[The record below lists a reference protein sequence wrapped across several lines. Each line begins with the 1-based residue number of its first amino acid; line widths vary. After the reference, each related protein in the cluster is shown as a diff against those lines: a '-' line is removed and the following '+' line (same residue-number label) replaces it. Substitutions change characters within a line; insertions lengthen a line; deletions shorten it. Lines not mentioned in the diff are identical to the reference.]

1 MEGYAGDEPFGNGVH
16 RPYLDV
22 DSALYRFRLLNGSN
36 ARIFRLERSDQQ
48 PMVLI
53 GNDGGLLERPAS
65 LTTIDL
71 APGERVDVL
80 MDLSGAR
87 PGERIMLRSRGFTIA
102 GRGMES
108 QSAQMHMTPMDLL
121 ELRVTR
127 RVQESVHVPE
137 ALAHIEAPD
146 AATAVRERTF
156 RFAFDRDHSSFRTMD
171 RHHIN
176 GKTFEMDRVDVRV
189 PFGDTEIWTFESDNT
204 YPHPIHLHAT
214 HFKVLSRSGGRGAVM
229 PWEQGLKDTVLIH
242 PEETVRIAVR
252 FSAHRGLFPLHCHNL
267 EHEDSGMMLN
277 VLVE

>member
-1 MEGYAGDEPFGNGVH
+1 
-16 RPYLDV
+16 
-22 DSALYRFRLLNGSN
+22 
-36 ARIFRLERSDQQ
+36 
-48 PMVLI
+48 
-53 GNDGGLLERPAS
+53 
-65 LTTIDL
+65 
-71 APGERVDVL
+71 
-80 MDLSGAR
+80 
-87 PGERIMLRSRGFTIA
+87 
-102 GRGMES
+102 
-108 QSAQMHMTPMDLL
+108 
-121 ELRVTR
+121 
-127 RVQESVHVPE
+127 
-137 ALAHIEAPD
+137 
-146 AATAVRERTF
+146 
-156 RFAFDRDHSSFRTMD
+156 MD